1 MDKSDVIC
9 LIEEKVNPI
18 DNKKL
23 EKDTF
28 FWIIGTLM
36 VIIIGCLGILYG
48 KQSTLETTQNENNI
62 KIITQLAKLETSSQS
77 TGQDIQDLKQSVKE
91 LNKYLTNFEIRYEE

>member
-9 LIEEKVNPI
+9 LIEEKITPM
-18 DNKKL
+18 DSKKL

-48 KQSTLETTQNENNI
+48 KQSALETTQNENNI
-62 KIITQLAKLETSSQS
+62 KIITQLAKLETTSQS
-77 TGQDIQDLKQSVKE
+77 TGQDIQDLKQSIKE
-91 LNKYLTNFEIRYEE
+91 LNKYLTKYEIRYED